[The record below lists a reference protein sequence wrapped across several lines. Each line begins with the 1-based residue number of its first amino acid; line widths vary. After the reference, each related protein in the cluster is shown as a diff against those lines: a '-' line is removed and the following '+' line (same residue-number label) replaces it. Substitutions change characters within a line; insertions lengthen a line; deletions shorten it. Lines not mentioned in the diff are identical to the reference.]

1 MSSRHLPG
9 VALAVTVAAVA
20 ASVTG
25 ASGAVA
31 APGGNAALKAA
42 EQSAAVSTGDDLG
55 LPADQSL
62 TVRSVVTDRD
72 GTRHVRYD
80 RTVDG
85 LPVVGG
91 DLVVAKSTSGTVK
104 NSHWNRGKAVSP
116 ASTTA
121 SVSKAAASATA
132 AKSAGY
138 RVDSSAAALVVYA
151 TSGTPRLAWQVTT
164 TGTRAS
170 QTPSRLTTWVDARTG
185 KVIDSAETIQ
195 EGTGNT
201 QYSGVVTLNTIGSAP
216 SFQLKDAVGNFTTDL
231 KSATSGP
238 GSLFVDADNVWGTG
252 IAGTVGA
259 ARQTAAAD
267 AQWGAQKTF
276 EYYSTTHNRAGIW
289 NSGKGAPSRVHY
301 GSSYNNAFWDG
312 TQMTYGDGTGN
323 TRPLTSIDVAGHEM
337 SHGVTE
343 NTANL
348 NYRGESGGLNEA
360 TSDIFGTA
368 VEFYAASTSSSTD
381 VGDYLVGEKI
391 NINGNGTPL
400 RYMDRP
406 SKDGRSADCWSRTV
420 GRLDVHYSSG
430 PLNHWYYLVSEGS
443 GAKTVNGVAYNS
455 PRCGTAPALTG
466 VGHAVAE
473 KVWYRTL
480 TTKLTSS
487 SGYAAARN
495 GAIASAKELY
505 GKNSANCLAV
515 QSAFT
520 AIAVPAGTQTCAN

>member
-1 MSSRHLPG
+1 MSSRQLAG

-25 ASGAVA
+25 ASGALA
-31 APGGNAALKAA
+31 APGGNAALKVA
-42 EQSAAVSTGDDLG
+42 EQSDAASIGDDLG

-91 DLVVAKSTSGTVK
+91 DLVVAKGANGTVK
-104 NSHWNRGKAVSP
+104 NSHWNRGKAVAP
-116 ASTTA
+116 ATTRA
-121 SVSKAAASATA
+121 TVSRAAASATA
-132 AKSAGY
+132 ARGAGY

-151 TSGTPRLAWQVTT
+151 SSGTPRLAWQVTT
-164 TGTRAS
+164 TGIRAS
-170 QTPSRLTTWVDARTG
+170 QTPSKLTTWVDARTG
-185 KVIDSAETIQ
+185 KVIDSVETIE
-195 EGTGNT
+195 EGTGSTPYNG
-201 QYSGVVTLNTIGSAP
+201 SITLTTIGSAP
-216 SFQLKDAVGNFTTDL
+216 NFQLADGIGNTTTDL
-231 KSATSGP
+231 NGATTGT
-238 GSLFVDADNVWGTG
+238 GSPFVDADNAWGTG
-252 IAGTVGA
+252 VYSLIGA
-259 ARQTAAAD
+259 ARQTAAVD
-267 AQWGAQKTF
+267 AQFGAQKTF
-276 EYYSTTHNRAGIW
+276 EYYSTMHNRAGIW
-289 NSGKGAPSRVHY
+289 NTGVGARSRVHY
-301 GSSYNNAFWDG
+301 GNAYPNAFWDG
-312 TQMTYGDGTGN
+312 TQMTYGDGAGN
-323 TRPLTSIDVAGHEM
+323 TRPLTELDVAGHEM

-343 NTANL
+343 NTAHL

-368 VEFYAASTSSSTD
+368 VEFFANAPAD
-381 VGDYLVGEKI
+381 PGDYLIGEKI

-406 SKDGRSADCWSRTV
+406 SRDGVSKDCWSRTL

-443 GAKTVNGVAYNS
+443 GAKTLDGVDYNS
-455 PRCGTAPALTG
+455 PRCGTAPAVTG

-480 TTKLTSS
+480 TTKLTSN

-505 GKNSANCLAV
+505 GRNSTNCLAV
-515 QSAFT
+515 QAAFT

>member
-1 MSSRHLPG
+1 MSSRHLAG

-31 APGGNAALKAA
+31 APGGSAALTAA
-42 EQSAAVSTGDDLG
+42 EQSAAADTGDDLG

-91 DLVVAKSTSGTVK
+91 DLVVAKSTDGIVK
-104 NSHWNRGKAVSP
+104 NSHWNRGRAVAPETTRARVSN
-116 ASTTA
+116 ATA
-121 SVSKAAASATA
+121 SRTA
-132 AKSAGY
+132 AKAAGY
-138 RVDSSAAALVVYA
+138 RVDSSAAVLVVYA
-151 TSGTPRLAWQVTT
+151 SSGTPRLAWQVTT
-164 TGTRAS
+164 TGIRAS
-170 QTPSRLTTWVDARTG
+170 RTPSTLKTWVDARTG
-185 KVIDSAETIQ
+185 KVIDSAETIE

-201 QYSGVVTLNTIGSAP
+201 KYSGVVTLE
-216 SFQLKDAVGNFTTDL
+216 TTAGAGVFRLRDSHDNYTTSL
-231 KSATSGP
+231 NRATSGT
-238 GSLFVDADNVWGTG
+238 GTEVTNTVDVFGN
-252 IAGTVGA
+252 GA
-259 ARQTAAAD
+259 TTDTRTAAAD
-267 AQWGAQKTF
+267 AQFGAQKTY
-276 EYYSTTHNRAGIW
+276 EYYSATHNRAGIW
-289 NSGKGAPSRVHY
+289 NTGVGARSRVHY
-301 GSSYNNAFWDG
+301 GTEYNNAFWDG
-312 TQMTYGDGTGN
+312 TQMTYGDGVGN
-323 TRPLTSIDVAGHEM
+323 TRPLTAIDVAGHEM

-343 NTANL
+343 NTAAL
-348 NYRGESGGLNEA
+348 RYRGESGGLNEA

-368 VEFYAASTSSSTD
+368 VEFYAAATSTSSD
-381 VGDYLVGEKI
+381 VGDYLIGEKI
-391 NINGNGTPL
+391 DINGNGTPL
-400 RYMDRP
+400 RYMDKP
-406 SKDGRSADCWSRTV
+406 SRDRRSADCWSRTV

-430 PLNHWYYLVSEGS
+430 PLNHWFYLVSEGS
-443 GAKTVNGVAYNS
+443 GAKTLNGVTYNS
-455 PRCGTAPALTG
+455 PTCGGAPAVTG
-466 VGHAVAE
+466 VGHAVGE

-505 GKNSANCLAV
+505 GRNSANCLAV
-515 QSAFT
+515 QGAFT

>member
-1 MSSRHLPG
+1 MSSRHLTG

-31 APGGNAALKAA
+31 APGGNTALEAA
-42 EQSAAVSTGDDLG
+42 EQAGAASTGDDLG

-91 DLVVAKSTSGTVK
+91 DLVVAKSTNGTVK
-104 NSHWNRGKAVSP
+104 NSHWNRGKAVAP
-116 ASTTA
+116 ASTKA
-121 SVSKAAASATA
+121 RVGKAAASATA
-132 AKSAGY
+132 AKAAGY

-151 TSGTPRLAWQVTT
+151 SSGTPRLAWQVTT
-164 TGTRAS
+164 TGIRAS
-170 QTPSRLTTWVDARTG
+170 QTPSRLKTWVDARTG

-201 QYSGVVTLNTIGSAP
+201 QYSGTVTLNTIGTAP
-216 SFQLKDAVGNFTTDL
+216 NFQLKDALGNFTVDL
-231 KSATSGP
+231 LGGTGGP
-238 GSLFVDADNVWGTG
+238 GPLFTDADNIWGTSAQG
-252 IAGTVGA
+252 LTGA

-267 AQWGAQKTF
+267 AQWGAQETYD
-276 EYYSTTHNRAGIW
+276 YYNTVLGRKGIW
-289 NSGKGAPSRVHY
+289 NTGVGAPSRVHY
-301 GSSYNNAFWDG
+301 SDKYPNAFWDG
-312 TQMTYGDGTGN
+312 AQMTYGDGLN
-323 TRPLTSIDVAGHEM
+323 NLRPLTSVDVAGHEM

-368 VEFYAASTSSSTD
+368 VEFFANTPAD
-381 VGDYLVGEKI
+381 VPDYLIGEKI
-391 NINGNGTPL
+391 NLNGDGKPL
-400 RYMDRP
+400 RYMDNP
-406 SKDGRSADCWSRTV
+406 SKDGRSANCWSRTV

-430 PLNHWYYLVSEGS
+430 PLNHWFFMVSEGS
-443 GAKTVNGVAYNS
+443 GIKTVNGVGYNS
-455 PRCGTAPALTG
+455 PTCLGAPAVTG

-515 QSAFT
+515 QAAFT

>member
-1 MSSRHLPG
+1 MSSRHLTG
-9 VALAVTVAAVA
+9 AALAVTVAAVA

-31 APGGNAALKAA
+31 APGGNAALKVA
-42 EQSAAVSTGDDLG
+42 EQSAAASTGDDLG

-62 TVRSVVTDRD
+62 VVRSVLTDRD

-91 DLVVAKSTSGTVK
+91 DLVVAKTAGGAVK
-104 NSHWNRGKAVSP
+104 DSHWNRGKAVAP
-116 ASTTA
+116 ASTKAT
-121 SVSKAAASATA
+121 VGRAAASATA
-132 AKSAGY
+132 ATSAKY
-138 RVDSSAAALVVYA
+138 PVDSTAAVLVVYA
-151 TSGTPRLAWQVTT
+151 SEGTPRLAWQVTT
-164 TGTRAS
+164 TGIRAS
-170 QTPSRLTTWVDARTG
+170 QTPSRLKTWVDARTG
-185 KVIDSAETIQ
+185 KVIDSAETIE

-201 QYSGVVTLNTIGSAP
+201 QYSGPVTLETRAGAGLFALRDSH
-216 SFQLKDAVGNFTTDL
+216 DNFTTNL
-231 KSATSGP
+231 NRATSGD
-238 GSLFVDADNVWGTG
+238 GSAVTNTVDAFGNGSTTDT
-252 IAGTVGA
+252 
-259 ARQTAAAD
+259 RTAAAD

-289 NSGKGAPSRVHY
+289 NTGAGARSRVHY
-301 GSSYNNAFWDG
+301 GNAYNNAFWDG
-312 TQMTYGDGTGN
+312 AQMSYGDGVGN

-348 NYRGESGGLNEA
+348 TYRGESGGLNEA

-368 VEFYAASTSSSTD
+368 VEFYASSASSD

-430 PLNHWYYLVSEGS
+430 PLNHWFYLVSEGS
-443 GAKTVNGVAYNS
+443 TAKTLNGVSYNS
-455 PRCGTAPALTG
+455 PTCNNVPMSGAGRD
-466 VGHAVAE
+466 VAA

-480 TTKLTSS
+480 TTKLTSN

-505 GKNSANCLAV
+505 GRNSAQCAAV
-515 QSAFT
+515 LNGFT
-520 AIAVPAGTQTCAN
+520 AIAVPAGAQTCSN

>member
-1 MSSRHLPG
+1 MSIRHLTPAALAAA
-9 VALAVTVAAVA
+9 VALAATAATVA
-20 ASVTG
+20 SG
-25 ASGAVA
+25 SGAAA
-31 APGGNAALKAA
+31 APGGTAALKAA
-42 EQSAAVSTGDDLG
+42 EQSAAAATGDDLG

-80 RTVDG
+80 RTVHG
-85 LPVVGG
+85 LAVVGG
-91 DLVVAKSTSGTVK
+91 DLVVAKSTNGFVK
-104 NSHWNRGKAVSP
+104 SSHWNRGKAVAP
-116 ASTTA
+116 ASTKA
-121 SVSKAAASATA
+121 AVSRAAASATA
-132 AKSAGY
+132 AKAAGY
-138 RVDSSAAALVVYA
+138 RVDSSAADLVVYA
-151 TSGTPRLAWQVTT
+151 SVGTPRLAWQVTT
-164 TGTRAS
+164 TGVRAS
-170 QTPSRLTTWVDARTG
+170 QTPSRLRTWVDARTG
-185 KVIDSAETIQ
+185 KVIDSAETI
-195 EGTGNT
+195 EESTGVGNT
-201 QYSGVVTLNTIGSAP
+201 RYSGVVTLDIA
-216 SFQLKDAVGNFTTDL
+216 DAASPFRLRDSHNNFTAEYNNSTGNSTEFTD
-231 KSATSGP
+231 TDNTW
-238 GSLFVDADNVWGTG
+238 GSG
-252 IAGTVGA
+252 IAGLTGA

-289 NSGKGAPSRVHY
+289 NTGAGARSRVHY
-301 GSSYNNAFWDG
+301 GTNYDNAFWDG
-312 TQMTYGDGTGN
+312 TQMTYGDGAGN
-323 TRPLTSIDVAGHEM
+323 AKPLTAIDVAGHEM

-368 VEFYAASTSSSTD
+368 VEFFANTAAD
-381 VGDYLVGEKI
+381 PGDYLIGEKI

-400 RYMDRP
+400 RYMDKP

-430 PLNHWYYLVSEGS
+430 PLNHWFYLVSEGS
-443 GAKTVNGVAYNS
+443 GAKTVNGVSYNS
-455 PRCGTAPALTG
+455 PTCGAPAMTG

-473 KVWYRTL
+473 TVWYRTL

-505 GKNSANCLAV
+505 GRNTANCLAV

-520 AIAVPAGTQTCAN
+520 AVAVPAGTQTCAN

>member
-1 MSSRHLPG
+1 MSPRHLPG

-42 EQSAAVSTGDDLG
+42 EQVTAASTGDDLG

-62 TVRSVVTDRD
+62 KVRSVVTDRD

-91 DLVVAKSTSGTVK
+91 DLVVAKSTNGTVK

-116 ASTTA
+116 ASTKA
-121 SVSKAAASATA
+121 SVSKAAASTTA
-132 AKSAGY
+132 ARSAGY
-138 RVDSSAAALVVYA
+138 RVDSSAAALVLYA
-151 TSGTPRLAWQVTT
+151 STGTPRLAWQVTT
-164 TGTRAS
+164 TGVRAS

-185 KVIDSAETIQ
+185 KVIDSAETIE
-195 EGTGNT
+195 EGTGRT
-201 QYSGVVTLNTIGSAP
+201 QYSGTVTLETTPGAGVFRLRDSHN
-216 SFQLKDAVGNFTTDL
+216 NFTTNL
-231 KSATSGP
+231 NRATTGNGTEVTNTVDTFGN
-238 GSLFVDADNVWGTG
+238 GSTSDT
-252 IAGTVGA
+252 
-259 ARQTAAAD
+259 RTAAAD

-276 EYYSTTHNRAGIW
+276 EYYSATHNRAGNW
-289 NSGKGAPSRVHY
+289 NTGAGARTRVHY
-301 GSSYNNAFWDG
+301 GNAYVNAFWDG
-312 TQMTYGDGTGN
+312 TQMTYGDGASN
-323 TRPLTSIDVAGHEM
+323 LRPLTSIDVAGHEM

-348 NYRGESGGLNEA
+348 TYRGESGGLNEA

-368 VEFYAASTSSSTD
+368 VEFYAASTSTSTD
-381 VGDYLVGEKI
+381 AGDYLVGEKI

-406 SKDGRSADCWSRTV
+406 SRDGRSADCWSRTV

-430 PLNHWYYLVSEGS
+430 PLNHWFYLVSEGS

-455 PRCGTAPALTG
+455 PRCGTAPAVTG
-466 VGHAVAE
+466 AGRDVAE

-505 GKNSANCLAV
+505 GRNTTQCAAV
-515 QSAFT
+515 ASAFT
-520 AIAVPAGTQTCAN
+520 AIAVPAGTQTCSN